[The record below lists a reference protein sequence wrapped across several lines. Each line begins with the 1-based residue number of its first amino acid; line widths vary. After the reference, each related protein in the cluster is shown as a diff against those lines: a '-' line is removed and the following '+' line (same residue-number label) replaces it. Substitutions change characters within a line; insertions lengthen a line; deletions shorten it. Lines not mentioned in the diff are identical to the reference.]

1 MRYIRKGFVFL
12 LILVTA
18 MLPVLSLADSLL
30 PDAVAEL
37 FTVKSWAHY
46 TIAAQ
51 SSMPEGKAFAVAADS
66 NDGYEAV
73 LLVMRNTQS
82 KTNVLVMAEKASV
95 KDSWK
100 ITMRNWAAVGSGDE
114 AVPMIYYTTEHCFVL
129 SYPDGNTA
137 MFARKNKHWELTQ
150 LTYGDSTVV
159 HVAKNGLTFEVV
171 ASSGKLTKTT
181 VSGVVETSMAQFSM
195 SRFPKTV
202 AKAREKLTNPP
213 TVPNGAALG
222 DVTGEYAIETSE
234 YASLPAGKQYAVYSA
249 PSEESYRA
257 ANGKALLSTN
267 DWVQVLCEENGYLM
281 VQYAISSK
289 QYRIGYITADALK
302 DKSNVNVRNRWA
314 NYDATV
320 TNATALTDDPLNSC
334 DAVMKLSQGTSVTYL
349 GHLGSDW
356 AYIETITS
364 QGKTI
369 RGFVPLEDL
378 TVSLPDDNGSNG

>member
-12 LILVTA
+12 LVLVTA
-18 MLPVLSLADSLL
+18 LLPVMALAGSLL
-30 PDAVAEL
+30 PNEVADL

-46 TIAAQ
+46 TIATQ
-51 SSMPEGKAFAVAADS
+51 SAMPEGKAFAVAADS

-100 ITMRNWAAVGSGDE
+100 ITMRNWAAVDSGDE
-114 AVPMIYYTTEHCFVL
+114 SVPKIYYTTEHCFML
-129 SYPDGNTA
+129 SYPNGNTA

-159 HVAKNGLTFEVV
+159 HVAKTGLTFEVT

-222 DVTGEYAIETSE
+222 DITGEYAIQTSE

-249 PSEESYRA
+249 PSENSYRA

-267 DWVQVLCEENGYLM
+267 DWVQVFCEENGYLM

-302 DKSNVNVRNRWA
+302 DKSEVHLRNSWA
-314 NYDATV
+314 SYDATV
-320 TNATALTDDPLNSC
+320 TTTTEMTDDPLNSC
-334 DAVMKLSQGTSVTYL
+334 GTVMTLSQGTSVKYL

-356 AYIETITS
+356 AYIETTTS

-369 RGFVPLEDL
+369 RGFVLMEEL
-378 TVSLPDDNGSNG
+378 TVSFPDDNGSNG